1 MANDD
6 DPLFSRNANSNAL
19 GKCTENIKTLVPEEV
34 KNHLSGLAVL
44 HNKTLSEYV
53 RDVLLSHVYGHL
65 HAVRLQ
71 HGFTGGRAGIG
82 QESNR

>member
-1 MANDD
+1 MSSDD
-6 DPLFSRNANSNAL
+6 TPLFSRNASTSAL
-19 GKCTENIKTLVPEEV
+19 GKCSEDIKTLVPEEV

-53 RDVLLSHVYGHL
+53 RDLLVSHVYGHL

-71 HGFTGGRAGIG
+71 HGFAGGRAAIG
-82 QESNR
+82 QESDR